1 MWVRYCRMMITS
13 CGCDIVAG
21 ETTDPT
27 NSPWRAQGRV
37 RRSDDGLDGR
47 CSWRCSPCMCITEET
62 KFRATIREAFF
73 SLSALNSSHVLP
85 SAPTSNGPYVPKKQA
100 AKSSKVLLYQPH
112 TIPHLSS
119 TTNSIHLTTPPS
131 PPPHHRLPADIWG
144 SPSVSHGYLPGLTQ
158 MPRGWGHTRPIENA
172 GDPCCRHLGRA
183 CAVV

>member
-1 MWVRYCRMMITS
+1 MITS

-27 NSPWRAQGRV
+27 NSLG
-37 RRSDDGLDGR
+37 
-47 CSWRCSPCMCITEET
+47 
-62 KFRATIREAFF
+62 EAGPGQASAHDRTMAGWPLFVEMFSLHVHNRGNKVSSNNERGFF
-73 SLSALNSSHVLP
+73 WSLSALNSSPVLP

-112 TIPHLSS
+112 TIPIPS

-131 PPPHHRLPADIWG
+131 PPPHHRLPANIWG